1 MKIGFVIL
9 LLQVGCAL
17 PAHTQQIK
25 LPSTFRQGH
34 PRLQV
39 DKDDKEKINTA
50 IRTEEA
56 ARTAFHQLKL
66 AIDPYVTRCEAD
78 SAWLFSRLQLY
89 WKTRS
94 TEVYIKGGVYDHAEG
109 EAPVPTVRFPGARD
123 NVTIYGA
130 PKLEDMLPYVD
141 DPRGV
146 YLVNRSKPGQPLE
159 WAEISKTGRTIEG
172 INTMIMGMAH
182 TAALLYWITG
192 DEQYARFAFPV
203 FDTYMTGMYYRHTP
217 RDLTHGHHETIAG
230 LSTFEVI
237 QEAAMLNN
245 LTGIYDFLYDY
256 FRTKAP
262 AKLDTYAAVLR
273 KWADVQIEHGVA
285 FNNWD
290 LIEARNILNIG
301 SVLEDNNQY
310 PDGKGRQYYINFALN
325 KNAERQWSIATL
337 LKEGYD
343 DSTGLWNECPGYS
356 MNVLNDFTELATLF
370 DRQFNHDILPDIPVL
385 KKAVLAS
392 AQYLFPNGYHTAF
405 GDSYYGRLSTN
416 GAWHLVANAQHHHK
430 AEQEAIYTR
439 YIKTVNGLNERTGL
453 HTTAGSSVQ
462 AGKREGPGALLARD
476 GNTVLKNSI
485 AAGKIADYVT
495 PVFSAPHVSYFAL
508 RNGFHPGNGLMVAMS
523 GSKGNH
529 MHAGGISME
538 LFGKGMILGPESGI
552 GTSYFQQD
560 YAEYYSQFPAHN
572 TVAVDGISAYPVMK
586 SNHGFDV
593 KSSYPASGATTG
605 FFPAVSFG
613 NLYFLEPETQSD
625 QDRLTSI
632 IRTSDSTGYYIDI
645 FRSRRRD
652 GKDKMHDYFYHNMG
666 QQLTVSGA
674 DGKPLNMQPTQQL
687 SFGGGHLFA
696 YDYFWDKQSV
706 ATDQDVQAVFNLSVP
721 GKEDVQMNMWMKGAQ
736 GRALFAVKAP
746 KSKAIERMGL
756 PNEIATLPL
765 PTIVA
770 RQSGEAW
777 NKPFVA
783 VFEPSTTSQPAAVQ
797 SIRSFQPVS
806 ASPDFVGLEITGR
819 AGDKQIIFADAAG
832 KKPVIHHDLSCT
844 GTYGVIAEDSKG
856 LQYLF
861 LGHGTKISKG
871 GYSIAAKTAGTAAAL
886 CRENDGWYITTSQPV
901 TVTVPQERLAGKT
914 MIKFTLNGKTNT
926 IHGKPMTIAGK
937 RAFAFD
943 IPAMSYTKIE
953 L

>member
-1 MKIGFVIL
+1 MKIGFIIL
-9 LLQVGCAL
+9 LLQVWCAW

-39 DKDDKEKINTA
+39 DKEDA
-50 IRTEEA
+50 V
-56 ARTAFHQLKL
+56 RTAFGQLKS

-78 SAWLFSRLQLY
+78 STWLLSRLQLY

-109 EAPVPTVRFPGARD
+109 EAPVPTVRFPGSRD

-130 PKLEDMLPYVD
+130 PKLEDMLPYAD

-182 TAALLYWITG
+182 NAALLYWITG
-192 DEQYARFAFPV
+192 DEKYARFAFPV
-203 FDTYMTGMYYRHTP
+203 FDTYMTGMYYRNTP
-217 RDLTHGHHETIAG
+217 KDLTHGHHETIAG

-237 QEAAMLNN
+237 QETALLNH
-245 LTGIYDFLYDY
+245 LTGIYDFLYAY
-256 FRTKAP
+256 LQQKGA
-262 AKLDTYAAVLR
+262 AKMQVYTTVLR

-290 LIEARNILNIG
+290 LIEARNILSIG
-301 SVLEDNNQY
+301 SVLEDNTQY
-310 PDGKGRQYYINFALN
+310 PDGKGRQYYINFVLN
-325 KNAERQWSIATL
+325 RNAERQWSIARL

-356 MNVLNDFTELATLF
+356 MNVLSDFTELVTLF
-370 DRQFNHDILPDIPVL
+370 DRQYNHDILPDIPVL

-416 GAWHLVANAQHHHK
+416 GALQLVANAQHHHK
-430 AEQEAIYTR
+430 AEQEVIYTR
-439 YIKTVNGLNERTGL
+439 YIKTINGLNERTGL
-453 HTTAGSSVQ
+453 QTTAGNSVQ
-462 AGKREGPGALLARD
+462 TGRKEGPGALLARG
-476 GNTVLKNSI
+476 GNTVLKDDI
-485 AAGKIADYVT
+485 VAGTLEEYVT

-508 RNGFHPGNGLMVAMS
+508 RNGFHPQDGLMVAMS

-529 MHAGGISME
+529 MHAGGIAME
-538 LFGKGMILGPESGI
+538 IFGKGMILGPESGI

-593 KSSYPASGATTG
+593 KSSYPASGVTTG
-605 FFPAVSFG
+605 FFSRVSFG
-613 NLYFLEPETQSD
+613 DLYFVEPETQSD

-632 IRTSDSTGYYIDI
+632 IRTSDSTGYYVDI

-666 QQLTVSGA
+666 QQLTVSQAG
-674 DGKPLNMQPTQQL
+674 GKPLDMQPTQQL

-696 YDYFWDKQSV
+696 YDYFWDKKAV
-706 ATDQDVQAVFNLSVP
+706 TTNKDVQAVFNLSVP
-721 GKEDVQMNMWMKGAQ
+721 GKEAVQMNMWMKGEKD
-736 GRALFAVKAP
+736 RELFAVKAP
-746 KSKAIERMGL
+746 KAKAIERMGL
-756 PNEIATLPL
+756 PSEIATLPL

-770 RQSGEAW
+770 RQNGEAW
-777 NKPFVA
+777 NKPFVV
-783 VFEPSTTSQPAAVQ
+783 VFEPSTTTQPVSVQ
-797 SIRSFQPVS
+797 SIQSFHPAS
-806 ASPDFVGLEITGR
+806 APPGFVGLEITGR
-819 AGDKQIIFADAAG
+819 AGDKQMVFADAAG
-832 KKPVIHHDLSCT
+832 KKIVTHKDLSCT
-844 GTYGVIAEDSKG
+844 GTYGVVSENSNG

-871 GYSIAAKTAGTAAAL
+871 SYSITTKTAGTAAAL
-886 CRENDGWYITTSQPV
+886 CHESGAWYVTASHPV
-901 TVTVPQERLAGKT
+901 TITVPQEMLAGKT
-914 MIKFTLNGKTNT
+914 TIRITMRKKTNT
-926 IHGKPMTIAGK
+926 IYGKPRSIAGK
-937 RAFAFD
+937 KVIAFD
-943 IPAMSYTKIE
+943 IPAMPYTKIE